1 MKQDLI
7 KLIGIKDASRKDA
20 YLSYLLEAEGL
31 KDIFDMSFEKWSNF
45 DSWESIECQQ
55 WIFKRAL
62 DAYKGSK
69 IDIKCNCCEYINSFS
84 NDFDSIKKE
93 KCNGKKSVYMIKKVV
108 EEIVL
113 AKKKRESDGTYS
125 S

>member
-1 MKQDLI
+1 MNQDLI

-45 DSWESIECQQ
+45 DSWESLECQQ
-55 WIFKRAL
+55 WIFTRAL
-62 DAYKGSK
+62 DAYKGNK
-69 IDIKCNCCEYINSFS
+69 IDIKCNCCEYINSS
-84 NDFDSIKKE
+84 PSDFDNIKKE
-93 KCNGKKSVYMIKKVV
+93 KCNGKKSVYMIHNVV
-108 EEIVL
+108 EEIFL

-125 S
+125 A